1 MSKTS
6 NTVPDTLHIRGTLLP
21 DGEPRDLFVEG
32 GAFTFEATGDAKT
45 ILEDGYLLPGLVD
58 VHTHLPFHS
67 PAPEGA
73 SWEEA
78 SLASARLELES
89 GVLALRDPGGPAP
102 SGIGPS
108 VGLPRTF
115 TAGRF
120 LAARGHMFPEHG
132 QVEVTDEELPD
143 AAEEQFRASGTWVK
157 VIGDFPIP
165 GQGFDPAF
173 DTDALTKAARR
184 VHDLGGRLAVHAIA
198 AESIDRAVEAGADSI
213 EHGLMIQPEQ
223 VAELAGRGGV
233 LTPTMISTPGW
244 LPGVLHQ
251 MDIPEDEIRPIA
263 KAVERHA
270 DIVRAAWETGVT
282 VLAGTDAGIVAH
294 GLVHREIGLL
304 ADAGLPVEE
313 ALGAGSW
320 KARSFLGL
328 PGIEEGAPA
337 DLVAYARN
345 PLEDPTAL
353 AEPILIILDGRIVRS
368 NSRATAG

>member
-1 MSKTS
+1 MSKTR
-6 NTVPDTLHIRGTLLP
+6 NTEPDTLHIRGALLP
-21 DGEPRDLFVEG
+21 DGEQRDLFVQG
-32 GAFTFEATGDAKT
+32 GRFTFEGTGDART
-45 ILEDGYLLPGLVD
+45 ILGDGFLLPGLVD

-67 PAPEGA
+67 PAAEGA
-73 SWEEA
+73 SWDEA

-89 GVLALRDPGGPAP
+89 GVLALRDPGAPAP
-102 SGIGPS
+102 TGIGPS

-132 QVEVTDEELPD
+132 QMEVTDEELPG
-143 AAEEQFRASGTWVK
+143 AAEEQFRASGSWVK

-173 DTDALTKAARR
+173 ATDALATAVRR
-184 VHDLGGRLAVHAIA
+184 VHDLGGRLAVHAIM
-198 AESIDRAVEAGADSI
+198 AETIDRAVEAGADSI

-223 VAELAGRGGV
+223 ATELARRGGV

-251 MDIPEDEIRPIA
+251 MGVPGDEIGRIA
-263 KAVERHA
+263 EAVERHG
-270 DIVRAAWETGVT
+270 DIVRAAWESGVT
-282 VLAGTDAGIVAH
+282 VLAGTDSGIVAH
-294 GLVHREIGLL
+294 GLVREEIRLL
-304 ADAGLPVEE
+304 ADAGLPMEE

-328 PGIEEGAPA
+328 PGVEEGAPA
-337 DLVAYARN
+337 DVVAYARN

-353 AEPILIILDGRIVRS
+353 AEPMLIMLDGRIVRS
-368 NSRATAG
+368 RGRVTAE

>member
-1 MSKTS
+1 MSNTS

-21 DGEPRDLFVEG
+21 DGEQRDLFVHG
-32 GAFTFEATGDAKT
+32 RAFTFEATGDAKT

-102 SGIGPS
+102 SGIDPS

-132 QVEVTDEELPD
+132 QVEVTDGELPD

-173 DTDALTKAARR
+173 GTDALTKTARR

-223 VAELAGRGGV
+223 AAELARRGGI

-244 LPGVLHQ
+244 LPAVLHQ
-251 MDIPEDEIRPIA
+251 MDIPEEEVRRIA

-304 ADAGLPVEE
+304 ADAGLPVQE

-337 DLVAYARN
+337 DLVAFAGN
-345 PLEDPTAL
+345 PLEDPAAL
-353 AEPILIILDGRIVRS
+353 AEPILIILDGTIVRS
-368 NSRATAG
+368 NSEATAG